1 MYPLFDPPVDEFSA
15 PDEIRAWIGELED
28 LREQPA
34 YKDTT
39 ARRELDHTLAQA
51 REFLDASMDLQ
62 APLAAERAVS
72 GHRA

>member
-1 MYPLFDPPVDEFSA
+1 MYPLFDPPVNEFST
-15 PDEIRAWIGELED
+15 PDEIRVWISELED
-28 LREQPA
+28 LRRQPA

-51 REFLDASMDLQ
+51 REFLEASLDLQ
-62 APLAAERAVS
+62 ARLAAERRVS